1 MLGNRHGMLV
11 NVQGW
16 NLMRYFFSRNKS
28 CFRLRFHSF
37 NKERSKYF
45 PTMTN
50 WRNELILDE
59 LVKCSDVVI
68 LAPFLPRNLSLCDV
82 PAPTLQH
89 SLHSGNEEHFRRS
102 LYPLLI
108 HLEIQGKWHPPPC
121 LHQFSFWTFNDLKFE
136 QSF

>member
-28 CFRLRFHSF
+28 WFRLRFYSL

-89 SLHSGNEEHFRRS
+89 LCSRNEEHFRRS

-108 HLEIQGKWHPPPC
+108 HLEIQGKWHPPPW